1 MRILILGAG
10 GIGGYFGARLQ
21 QAGADVSFLVR
32 EARAQRLRDTR
43 LRVWS
48 PLGDVQVTPE
58 LLTAVAEGN
67 HFDLVLLS
75 CKAYDLASATDAIA
89 PAVGPHSVVVPL
101 LNGIAHL
108 DELDARFGRARVAGG
123 VAHLALTVDETGAI
137 RHLNATQRLIIG
149 ARTNPAPPALDWLGA
164 LVTRMSPDYTV
175 SAGIEQDMWD
185 KLVFISV
192 LAGATCLMRASI
204 GDILD
209 TRAGR
214 SLIEGMLDES
224 AAIATAGGHAPSVDR
239 LAGYRTQ
246 LTEAGSTLTA
256 SMLRDVLRGA
266 PTEADHVLG
275 DLVRRAGQWAVP
287 TPRLDLALSALQA
300 YEAARRRLSES
311 SGLTTAR
318 ACL

>member
-21 QAGADVSFLVR
+21 QAGADVTFLVR
-32 EARAQRLRDTR
+32 PTRARVLQDHR
-43 LRVWS
+43 LRVHS

-58 LLTAVAEGN
+58 LLTAVGEGD

-75 CKAYDLASATDAIA
+75 CKAYDLDSAIEAIA
-89 PAVGPHSVVVPL
+89 PAIGPHSVIVPL

-108 DELDARFGRARVAGG
+108 EPLDARFGRERVAGG
-123 VAHLALTVDETGAI
+123 VAHLALTLDETGSI

-149 ARTNPAPPALDWLGA
+149 TRTPPAAPALVWLGSFIER
-164 LVTRMSPDYTV
+164 LSPDYTV
-175 SAGIEQDMWD
+175 STDIEQDMWD

-204 GDILD
+204 GDIMA
-209 TRAGR
+209 TRGGR
-214 SLIEGMLDES
+214 RLIEGMLDES
-224 AAIATAGGHAPSVDR
+224 ARIAAACGRTPSPGR
-239 LAGYRTQ
+239 LDAYRAQ

-266 PTEADHVLG
+266 PTEAGHLLG
-275 DLVRRAGQWAVP
+275 DLTRRADSAALP
-287 TPRLDLALSALQA
+287 SPLLDLALSHLQA
-300 YEAARRRLSES
+300 YDMSRRRQS
-311 SGLTTAR
+311 SPNPGGTP
-318 ACL
+318 

>member
-21 QAGADVSFLVR
+21 QAGADVRFLVR
-32 EARAQRLRDTR
+32 PARARMLKEHR

-48 PLGDVQVTPE
+48 PLGDVEVTPG
-58 LLTAVAEGN
+58 LLTAIDDGD

-75 CKAYDLASATDAIA
+75 CKAYDLASATEAIA

-108 DELDARFGRARVAGG
+108 EVLDARFGRTRVAGG

-149 ARTNPAPPALDWLGA
+149 ARAQPAPSALDWLGA
-164 LVTRMSPDYTV
+164 LITRLSPDYSV
-175 SAGIEQDMWD
+175 SADIEQDMWD

-204 GDILD
+204 GDIVD

-214 SLIEGMLDES
+214 GLIEGMLDES
-224 AAIATAGGHAPSVDR
+224 AAIATACGHAPSISR
-239 LAGYRTQ
+239 LAGYRGQ
-246 LTEAGSTLTA
+246 LTETGSTLTA

-266 PTEADHVLG
+266 PTEAEHVLG
-275 DLVRRAGQWAVP
+275 DLVRRAEQTSIPA
-287 TPRLDLALSALQA
+287 PRIDLALSALQA
-300 YEAARRRLSES
+300 YETARRRLSES
-311 SGLTTAR
+311 SG
-318 ACL
+318 